1 MILKAVKEINE
12 RADRI
17 GTILLERSD
26 TWTPEDTVAQL
37 SGESGYAVRWYVYQ
51 LREAGYR
58 VEAVKTVDPE
68 AFRNGARGYKLTNIQ
83 SEPYRPADHALP
95 VPEESIAL
103 AAGVAVEHAQFGRGR
118 VTFAKDGAP
127 KVVVQF
133 KRKRIERVERDSLM
147 ILGLRD

>member
-1 MILKAVKEINE
+1 MKAVKEINE

-17 GTILLERSD
+17 GTILLERAGA
-26 TWTPEDTVAQL
+26 WTPEDTVAQL

-58 VEAVKTVDPE
+58 VEAVKTTDPV
-68 AFRNGARGYKLTNIQ
+68 AFRNGERGYQLTDIQ

-95 VPEESIAL
+95 TAEDAPLSLIEGAVVQH
-103 AAGVAVEHAQFGRGR
+103 AAFGRGR
-118 VTFAKDGAP
+118 VTFAKEGAP

-133 KRKRIERVERDSLM
+133 KRQRIERVEREALV